1 MFSFRK
7 ICRTFE
13 NMTENERRASLS
25 ESANVVLPELAKI
38 YGNGIN
44 EFILF
49 IFAACGADG
58 VLDATEYK
66 LFSEVTG
73 IDIAYSDAYEM
84 FRSSDMRRAQE
95 TADDI
100 IDMFGLMSNEVKA
113 SMITF
118 CLLICS
124 ANGKISRGERKFIKK
139 LIK

>member
-1 MFSFRK
+1 ML
-7 ICRTFE
+7 
-13 NMTENERRASLS
+13 A
-25 ESANVVLPELAKI
+25 ESAMVVLPELAKI

-49 IFAACGADG
+49 IFAACSADG
-58 VLDATEYK
+58 ALDADEYK
-66 LFSEVTG
+66 LFSEATG
-73 IDIAYSDAYEM
+73 IDITYEDAYEM
-84 FRSSDMRRAQE
+84 FRTSDMKKAQE
-95 TADDI
+95 AADDV

>member
-13 NMTENERRASLS
+13 NMTDDERRASLA

-49 IFAACGADG
+49 IFAACGSDG
-58 VLDATEYK
+58 VLDADEYN

-73 IDIAYSDAYEM
+73 IDITYSDAYDL
-84 FRSSDMRRAQE
+84 FRSSDMRHAQE
-95 TADDI
+95 AADDI
-100 IDMFGLMSNEVKA
+100 VDMFGLMSNEVKA